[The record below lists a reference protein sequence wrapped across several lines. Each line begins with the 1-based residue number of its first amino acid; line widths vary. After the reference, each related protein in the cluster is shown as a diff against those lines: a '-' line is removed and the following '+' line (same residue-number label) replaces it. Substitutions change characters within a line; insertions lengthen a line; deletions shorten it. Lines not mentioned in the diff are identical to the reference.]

1 MEGFKTKI
9 IALFLGFTVCASA
22 QQFSGVADIS
32 SVTSAGGSNYTVNV
46 YSFNGGYLL
55 GGSTQYTAL
64 SIQAGDLMWWNC
76 DTFRIVSTSGG
87 NPDGIAFT
95 ISVGGGQGTPSPNSR
110 VAFVRETEDQ
120 TQPLPYIGFN
130 SPFGL
135 SSDVWQCIQAY
146 YAEHYRRIWKD
157 STSAAEYNK
166 VQFSKDSVFSRIVDS
181 DKTTQIWQDA
191 DSIALRK
198 SKSGYASWIHVVT
211 DSVTT
216 QVNGNPF
223 RVTGDSVSLGRKPA
237 NYLFNVGALLSE
249 YSATPKSYVD
259 SLVAASGGGGGSVSS
274 VFGRTG
280 AVTAASGDYTAAQVT
295 NTPAGNIAA
304 TTVQAALNE
313 LDTEKLSSETD
324 GSVTNEGALSVG
336 AGGASSSTI
345 VSNTSGATAVT
356 LNASTGL
363 SISENTGTGNI
374 TLTNSAPDQTVT
386 LTGAGI
392 TAISGT
398 YPTFTVTS
406 TEVDG
411 STTNEIELPSQT
423 GNSGKYLTT
432 NGSTPSWGTVSGGTP
447 AGSTTEIQYNNAG
460 AFDGQ
465 ANITT
470 TEGATTG
477 NELSI
482 AGGSVTTG
490 KALNVTA
497 NALTTGSVVNV
508 SSTSTAAGSNTQTGV
523 NVSLSGANGTSSQ
536 TTYGMQVSNTHTGT
550 SSTNVG
556 LKVTASGGTNNY
568 AIDAQGAFSRFSS
581 SATVYTPYTNC
592 QHSIQH
598 SSTFA
603 YGEVRSSS
611 RQLLYG
617 VSSTDINLSCGGGGA
632 LNVYTASS
640 LGGTFYQRYSIKD
653 DGGLSAQYLGG
664 STTSAG
670 TATNIPGTIFSQTAS
685 STAITNTTTETS
697 LLGTGIG
704 TKTLAASTL
713 RAGTRL
719 HVVVSGTLATD
730 AVTPGTLNVKLK
742 LGSTVVASTTATT
755 LVAVTGTRNWQ
766 AEFYLTCRTSGASGV
781 LQASGDF
788 EFYSVAGTKQF
799 WECSETNTT
808 AFSTTGTLAVDV
820 TATFGTADA
829 DNSMLSTQAIIT
841 IEGAN

>member
-259 SLVAASGGGGGSVSS
+259 SLVAAGGGGGSVSS

-280 AVTAASGDYTAAQVT
+280 AVTAASGDYTATQVT
-295 NTPAGNIAA
+295 NTPEGNIAA

-313 LDTEKLSSETD
+313 LDTEKLS
-324 GSVTNEGALSVG
+324 A
-336 AGGASSSTI
+336 
-345 VSNTSGATAVT
+345 
-356 LNASTGL
+356 
-363 SISENTGTGNI
+363 
-374 TLTNSAPDQTVT
+374 
-386 LTGAGI
+386 
-392 TAISGT
+392 
-398 YPTFTVTS
+398 
-406 TEVDG
+406 EVDG
-411 STTNEIELPSQT
+411 SVTNEIELPSQS

-432 NGSTPSWGTVSGGTP
+432 DGFEPSWSRVSGGTP
-447 AGSTTEIQYNNAG
+447 GGSTTEIQYNNAG
-460 AFDGQ
+460 SFDGQ
-465 ANITT
+465 SNITT

-477 NELSI
+477 NEMSI

-508 SSTSTAAGSNTQTGV
+508 SSTSTAAGGNTQTGL
-523 NVSLSGANGTSSQ
+523 NVSLSGANGTSTQ
-536 TTYGMQVSNTHTGT
+536 TTYGAQIANTHTGT

-556 LKVTASGGTNNY
+556 LNVTASGGANNY
-568 AIDAQGAFSRFSS
+568 AAIFTGSVGIGTTTPQYPFHISS
-581 SATVYTPYTNC
+581 SGLTRFGVQYGSASYGGIEFRTSGNEYWGFYVGGPTY
-592 QHSIQH
+592 
-598 SSTFA
+598 SSGYANIFGIWQWRNA
-603 YGEVRSSS
+603 
-611 RQLLYG
+611 
-617 VSSTDINLSCGGGGA
+617 
-632 LNVYTASS
+632 
-640 LGGTFYQRYSIKD
+640 
-653 DGGLSAQYLGG
+653 
-664 STTSAG
+664 AG
-670 TATNIPGTIFSQTAS
+670 TAVNKYRLFIANSG
-685 STAITNTTTETS
+685 NV
-697 LLGTGIG
+697 GIG
-704 TKTLAASTL
+704 IEGES
-713 RAGTRL
+713 
-719 HVVVSGTLATD
+719 
-730 AVTPGTLNVKLK
+730 AVTSKLMVDGDNGYTQFR
-742 LGSTVVASTTATT
+742 LADSYTPTGSSDTNGATGQVA
-755 LVAVTGTRNWQ
+755 W
-766 AEFYLTCRTSGASGV
+766 
-781 LQASGDF
+781 
-788 EFYSVAGTKQF
+788 
-799 WECSETNTT
+799 
-808 AFSTTGTLAVDV
+808 
-820 TATFGTADA
+820 DA
-829 DNSMLSTQAIIT
+829 DYIYIKTAAGWKRSALSTF
-841 IEGAN
+841 